1 MKDKNILFITG
12 DQWRGEC
19 LSILAHPVV
28 KTPNLDA
35 LAADGVLFRRHFAQ
49 CAPCGPSRAS
59 IYTGMY
65 LQNHRSVDNGTPL
78 DARHTNLALE
88 FRKLGYET
96 VLVGYTDTSPDP
108 RQLSPDDPALKTYE
122 GILPGFQHVL
132 AMPSETFPQPWA
144 RWLADRGFS
153 LPDDLRDLYYGQVK
167 DFPGAHERGASY
179 APAIY
184 PPELSDTAFAVDLA
198 MHYLRI
204 PGSKPWFLHLS
215 ILAPHPPHVA
225 PEPFNRMYHPDDVPS
240 LLRAASLEEETRQ
253 HAFLGYFLD
262 QNLRGSWGEHR
273 YPRDEKSMRQLRAT
287 YFGQMTH
294 VDECIGKLIAVLKET
309 GQYDETIIVFGSDHG
324 DQMGDHY
331 LLGKGAYFDQSA
343 YIPLIMR
350 VPDYAKGGRV
360 VENFTENVDILPT
373 LLDLVGSEIPVQC
386 DGRSLVPFLKGDTPP
401 NWRSAA
407 HWEVDFRDVEHG
419 LPEKQLGIGFE
430 ECSFNVIRDERYKY
444 VHFAALPPLFFD
456 LEKDPAELNDLA
468 RDPACTPLLL
478 ACAQKLLSW
487 RMVNDERTLTHM
499 KLGPQ
504 GVMMRRR

>member
-1 MKDKNILFITG
+1 MKDKNILFITA

-19 LSILAHPVV
+19 LSLLAHPVV
-28 KTPNLDA
+28 KTPSLDA
-35 LAADGVLFRRHFAQ
+35 LAAEGVLFRRHFAQ

-78 DARHTNLALE
+78 DARHTNVALE
-88 FRKLGYET
+88 FRKRGYET

-144 RWLADRGFS
+144 RWLAARGFS

-167 DFPGAHERGASY
+167 AFPGADERGVSY

-198 MHYLRI
+198 MNYVRI
-204 PGSKPWFLHLS
+204 PGSRPWFLHLS

-225 PEPFNRMYHPDDVPS
+225 PEPFNRMYHPDDVPP
-240 LLRAASLEEETRQ
+240 LQRAASLEEEAGQ
-253 HAFLGYFLD
+253 HPFLGHFLD

-273 YPRDEKSMRQLRAT
+273 YPRDEMTMRQLRAT
-287 YFGQMTH
+287 YYGQITH
-294 VDECIGKLIAVLKET
+294 VDECIGKLIDLLKET

-343 YIPLIMR
+343 YIPLIIR
-350 VPDYAKGGRV
+350 VPGDSKHGRV
-360 VENFTENVDILPT
+360 VESFTENVDILPT
-373 LLDLVGSEIPVQC
+373 LLDLVGSETPLQC
-386 DGRSLVPFLKGDTPP
+386 DGRSLVPFLNGDTPAD
-401 NWRSAA
+401 WRTAA

-430 ECSFNVIRDERYKY
+430 ECCYNVIRDERYKY
-444 VHFAALPPLFFD
+444 VHFAVLPPLLFD
-456 LEKDPAELNDLA
+456 LEKDPAELNNLA

-478 ACAQKLLSW
+478 KYAQQLLSW

-504 GVMMRRR
+504 GVITRQR